1 VQKDEDRK
9 NKIQSELDSIKKN
22 YEDSKKKQ
30 EEQQLQMKNLQEKI
44 GDFERRIMEKDKE
57 KDRLYGQL
65 NGYKD
70 VNENLEK
77 NLHASRHHNTELN
90 RKNIEN
96 ETINKGL
103 QGEINEYKS
112 KINTL
117 SREKN
122 KLYKDIEML
131 KNQKVEAEKTKEIAK
146 NSVHQ
151 LEREIEDTKRL
162 ANDDR
167 KVIGELMEARNLMN
181 KDFNKAET
189 NNKKYMEKLNQEQK
203 TNKEKDNDIQALKK
217 EIERMNKKKS
227 LN

>member
-1 VQKDEDRK
+1 
-9 NKIQSELDSIKKN
+9 
-22 YEDSKKKQ
+22 
-30 EEQQLQMKNLQEKI
+30 
-44 GDFERRIMEKDKE
+44 
-57 KDRLYGQL
+57 
-65 NGYKD
+65 
-70 VNENLEK
+70 
-77 NLHASRHHNTELN
+77 
-90 RKNIEN
+90 
-96 ETINKGL
+96 
-103 QGEINEYKS
+103 
-112 KINTL
+112 
-117 SREKN
+117 
-122 KLYKDIEML
+122 ML